1 MNFEQYQASLDPELR
16 VGLSHM
22 RARFQRLLGDQPPI
36 QDLATRR
43 QQMTEGIQ
51 AILRQLPANERVKSE
66 DRRIPVPA
74 EAPDILVRV
83 YRPSGQQEPL
93 PAILWIHGGAF
104 TVGRYDQDEALCQR
118 IVEGSEA
125 VLVSVDYR
133 LAPEHPFPAA
143 FADCDAAL
151 RWMRG
156 SAVGLLIERERMA
169 VAGVSSGGSIAL
181 GLALRARARLEVLPT

>member
-1 MNFEQYQASLDPELR
+1 MNVEHYQASLDPELR

-51 AILRQLPANERVKSE
+51 ATLMHLPANERVKSE
-66 DRRIPVPA
+66 DRRIPGPA
-74 EAPDILVRV
+74 GAPDVLVRV
-83 YRPSGQQEPL
+83 YRPSGQHEPL

-133 LAPEHPFPAA
+133 LALGAQGAA
-143 FADCDAAL
+143 TAITLKDC
-151 RWMRG
+151 
-156 SAVGLLIERERMA
+156 
-169 VAGVSSGGSIAL
+169 GG
-181 GLALRARARLEVLPT
+181 